1 MAAFDIG
8 QNYTRADVQETLNVP
23 HERRGGN
30 WDTGYSEYEGAFYV
44 FCNIGT
50 AGRTGHDYEN
60 YWDGNVLVWRAKNG
74 SNVRQPQ
81 IVKLLCGN
89 LPVHVFYREE
99 DRRPFTYAG
108 CARAIE
114 IDDVTPVKVSWSFDT
129 EASHRQSTPIAREH
143 SQEILQPDAKPG
155 WRTKPNR
162 KKIPLL

>member
-1 MAAFDIG
+1 MAAFEVG
-8 QNYTRADVQETLNVP
+8 QTYTRAHVQGTLNVP

-60 YWDGNVLVWRAKNG
+60 YWDGDVLVWRAKNG

-81 IVKLLCGN
+81 IVKLLYGN

-114 IDDVTPVKVSWSFDT
+114 IKDVTPVKVSWLFD
-129 EASHRQSTPIAREH
+129 I
-143 SQEILQPDAKPG
+143 
-155 WRTKPNR
+155 
-162 KKIPLL
+162 